1 MNMHQLRTPSQ
12 IAFYEAARARA
23 LKKIA
28 AAKRFEE
35 KSRSASPQEIIAA
48 PPEAEA
54 QEEKPLAIS
63 FAMSTSMSLPWKA
76 YEPITFGGDEK
87 QSRKRSMDEI
97 AQSVLERFPGVD
109 LKGIKGRRRTKHLTF
124 PRHLISYAI
133 KEERP
138 DLSYPQIGRWC
149 GGRDHTT
156 TLNSVRKIEEI
167 ISQGRLDA
175 EILIWRERER
185 ERLESAARL
194 DAIYAK
200 WREEVHQGR
209 LE

>member
-23 LKKIA
+23 LKKIE

-35 KSRSASPQEIIAA
+35 KSRPSPAVEITEPEVSEETLAPISFSISAS
-48 PPEAEA
+48 
-54 QEEKPLAIS
+54 L
-63 FAMSTSMSLPWKA
+63 SLIWKA
-76 YEPITFGGDEK
+76 YEPIVFGGDEK
-87 QSRKRSMDEI
+87 HPGKRTMDDI
-97 AQSVLERFPGVD
+97 ALSILERFPGVD
-109 LKGIKGRRRTKHLTF
+109 LRGIKGKRRTRHLTF
-124 PRHLISYAI
+124 PRHLINYAI

-175 EILIWRERER
+175 EIRIWRERER
-185 ERLESAARL
+185 ERLESSARL

>member
-23 LKKIA
+23 LKKIE

-35 KSRSASPQEIIAA
+35 KSRPAQTEIIAA
-48 PPEAEA
+48 PPEPEV

-63 FAMSTSMSLPWKA
+63 FAMSASMSLTWKA

-97 AQSVLERFPGVD
+97 ALSILQRFPGVE
-109 LKGIKGRRRTKHLTF
+109 LRGIKGRRRTKHLTF

-167 ISQGRLDA
+167 VSQGRLDA

-185 ERLESAARL
+185 ERLEASARL
-194 DAIYAK
+194 DAIYTE
-200 WREEVHQGR
+200 WREKAHQGM

>member
-1 MNMHQLRTPSQ
+1 MNMLQLRTPSQ
-12 IAFYEAARARA
+12 IALYEAARARA

-28 AAKRFEE
+28 AAKLFEE
-35 KSRSASPQEIIAA
+35 KRRPAPEITPPSPAPEVNEEKQAPISFSMSASLNLI
-48 PPEAEA
+48 
-54 QEEKPLAIS
+54 
-63 FAMSTSMSLPWKA
+63 WKA
-76 YEPITFGGDEK
+76 YEAIVFGSDEK
-87 QSRKRSMDEI
+87 HAGKRTMDEI
-97 AQSVLERFPGVD
+97 ALSILERFPGVD
-109 LKGIKGRRRTKHLTF
+109 LRGIKGKRRTRHLTF
-124 PRHLISYAI
+124 PRHLINYAI

-185 ERLESAARL
+185 ERLESSARL